1 MKTWHG
7 RSGKP
12 NGRGN
17 CRWET
22 WVRPQIQSGKSN
34 FWPAAEEKSTQAHDL
49 KLRWSSTPDRTT
61 ASKEKSGQE
70 HREWDLTSTVEK
82 SRAGRN
88 QISTLRLVGK
98 MIWQENM
105 SLGTVQA
112 TGMNMNQRTSWV
124 GHCCALGA
132 LERKMKIE
140 KHTEEP
146 AMDD

>member
-1 MKTWHG
+1 
-7 RSGKP
+7 
-12 NGRGN
+12 
-17 CRWET
+17 
-22 WVRPQIQSGKSN
+22 
-34 FWPAAEEKSTQAHDL
+34 
-49 KLRWSSTPDRTT
+49 
-61 ASKEKSGQE
+61 
-70 HREWDLTSTVEK
+70 
-82 SRAGRN
+82 
-88 QISTLRLVGK
+88 

-132 LERKMKIE
+132 LERKMKKE